1 MTSPL
6 ILHPPFLLA
15 LVLAAGIAGVALA
28 LKWLTRSG
36 AIATL
41 VVGTTIFWLGGGPA
55 ALALAAF
62 FVSSSVL
69 SVVRKASRKSSS
81 SSTPSCS
88 HARDMW
94 QVLANGGVGTAIVVA
109 HRLLA
114 YRVPLDTTHVIGLLY
129 LASLAAVNSDTWAT
143 EIGRLSGVQPRLLS
157 TWRKASTGISGGV
170 SLPGTVAAALGAAF
184 IPFTVYRLFDLSPA
198 EFVAIAWAGFLGSL
212 LDSNLGAGVQGQFRS
227 TDTGEVGDTAV
238 IDGKPALLIRGL
250 PWFDN
255 NAVNFCCSAGGAL
268 FCWLLLT
275 YALRGYM

>member
-15 LVLAAGIAGVALA
+15 LVLAASIGGIGLA
-28 LKWLTRSG
+28 LKWLSRSG
-36 AIATL
+36 AAATS
-41 VVGTTIFWLGGGPA
+41 VIGTIIFWLGGGPA
-55 ALALAAF
+55 AMALAAF

-69 SVVRKASRKSSS
+69 SAVRKVGRKSSVAV
-81 SSTPSCS
+81 TNNG
-88 HARDMW
+88 RDMW
-94 QVLANGGVGTAIVVA
+94 QVLANGGVGALIVLA

-114 YRVPLDTTHVIGLLY
+114 FRVPLDTTHVLGLLY
-129 LASLAAVNSDTWAT
+129 VASLAAVNADTWAT

-157 TWRKASTGISGGV
+157 TWRKAPAGISGGI
-170 SLPGTVAAALGAAF
+170 SLPGTIASALGAAF
-184 IPFTVYRLFDLSPA
+184 IPLTVYRLFDLSTA

-212 LDSNLGAGVQGQFRS
+212 LDSILGAGVQGQFRS
-227 TDTGEVGDTAV
+227 TDTGEVGDTPV
-238 IDGKPALLIRGL
+238 IHGKPALLIRGL

-255 NAVNFCCSAGGAL
+255 NLVNFCCSAGGAI